1 MKFVQRQEAI
11 VQRATAGR
19 KREEA
24 ARRRD
29 EVGFYPEICFGFWPE
44 NQFGFYFEKLF
55 SFYPENFAVFALR
68 HLTKVRVK
76 TRGIIVQERE
86 TVFFAETCGF

>member
-1 MKFVQRQEAI
+1 MKFVQRQEAM

-55 SFYPENFAVFALR
+55 GFYPENFAVFVLR
-68 HLTKVRVK
+68 YQKK
-76 TRGIIVQERE
+76 SERE
-86 TVFFAETCGF
+86 NKRDNTARTRDLVIFC

>member
-1 MKFVQRQEAI
+1 M

-55 SFYPENFAVFALR
+55 GFYPENFAVFEIS
-68 HLTKVRVK
+68 KK
-76 TRGIIVQERE
+76 K
-86 TVFFAETCGF
+86 

>member
-1 MKFVQRQEAI
+1 M

-55 SFYPENFAVFALR
+55 GFYPENFAVFVLR
-68 HLTKVRVK
+68 YQTKN
-76 TRGIIVQERE
+76 ERE
-86 TVFFAETCGF
+86 NKRDNTARTRDLVIFC

>member
-1 MKFVQRQEAI
+1 M

-55 SFYPENFAVFALR
+55 GFYPENFAVFVLR
-68 HLTKVRVK
+68 YQKKVSVK
-76 TRGIIVQERE
+76 TRGIILQERE
-86 TVFFAETCGF
+86 T